1 MRCTTGSGGASK
13 DEDKMQAQLDLRL
26 SLRLTDQ
33 VAKPA
38 EPDICRLVGN
48 LE

>member
-1 MRCTTGSGGASK
+1 MRCTTDSCRASK

-38 EPDICRLVGN
+38 EPDICRLVRD

>member
-1 MRCTTGSGGASK
+1 VRCTTGSCTASK
-13 DEDKMQAQLDLRL
+13 NEDKMQAQLDLRL

-33 VAKPA
+33 VAKSA
-38 EPDICRLVGN
+38 EPDICRLAGD